1 MDLDTPT
8 PSPSNPS
15 PPSDIA
21 GLQADYQE
29 ILSITDAHR
38 PPVNAPTNEDANRLH
53 VVADNFLSCANLARA
68 LGMLIEVRNSE
79 GSTVVFRS
87 LYETSIN
94 LMYLYDVG
102 DRTHNAHLA
111 RAYALL
117 EIAENYRAAGA
128 PGREVAHEHQRL
140 YETVTKEIRRELAA
154 NRKKVKNHWSGVG
167 LPTRAQAVG
176 FIGHEIMYRSLSWD
190 AHALALGRI
199 SFESKGDS
207 KVLNIH
213 RSLADKE
220 AETIARM
227 ARACLRHAWARF
239 SNEFFGSPIPLSA
252 PAPDPRP
259 GI

>member
-1 MDLDTPT
+1 MDSDTPT
-8 PSPSNPS
+8 PSPSNHS

-21 GLQADYQE
+21 GFQADYQE
-29 ILSITDAHR
+29 ILSITNANR
-38 PPVNAPTNEDANRLH
+38 LPVDAPTNEDANRLH
-53 VVADNFLSCANLARA
+53 VVADNFLSCVNLARA
-68 LGMLIEVRNSE
+68 LGMLIEDRNSE

-117 EIAENYRAAGA
+117 EIAENYRAAGD
-128 PGREVAHEHQRL
+128 PGREVAREHQRL
-140 YETVTKEIRRELAA
+140 YETVPRKIRGELAA

-167 LPTRAQAVG
+167 LPTRAKAVG
-176 FIGHEIMYRSLSWD
+176 FIGHEIIYRGLSWD

-207 KVLNIH
+207 KVLSIH
-213 RSLADKE
+213 RSLADKD
-220 AETIARM
+220 AESIARM

-239 SNEFFGSPIPLSA
+239 SHEFFGSPIQLSA
-252 PAPDPRP
+252 PAPYSRRS
-259 GI
+259 I